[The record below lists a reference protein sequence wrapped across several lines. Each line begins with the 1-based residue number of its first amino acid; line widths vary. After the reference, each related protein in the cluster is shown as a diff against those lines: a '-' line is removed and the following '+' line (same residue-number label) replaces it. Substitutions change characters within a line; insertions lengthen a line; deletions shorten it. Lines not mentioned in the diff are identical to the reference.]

1 MRGSLVAMVLG
12 SGRVRGPLILIA
24 VRTLGLDRMSLMLR
38 EGNAPRLG
46 GVRESGTVS
55 AAGLQVLQ
63 STARFGYLAQCR
75 GLNIALW
82 VCDL

>member
-1 MRGSLVAMVLG
+1 MRGSLVAMVWG

-24 VRTLGLDRMSLMLR
+24 VRTLGLDRMSLMLT
-38 EGNAPRLG
+38 EGKASRLG

-75 GLNIALW
+75 GLNIRPSGL
-82 VCDL
+82 

>member
-38 EGNAPRLG
+38 EGKASRLG

-55 AAGLQVLQ
+55 AAGLQVFYRSVRLFSAVQ
-63 STARFGYLAQCR
+63 RFEHK
-75 GLNIALW
+75 ALW
-82 VCDL
+82 GCDL